1 MKSSGRHASLG
12 IAITTQVVTVL
23 AGAAAIL
30 WATREVVVR
39 ALRFL
44 VGAGA

>member
-12 IAITTQVVTVL
+12 VAITTQVVAVL
-23 AGAAAIL
+23 VGAATIL

-44 VGAGA
+44 VGAGN